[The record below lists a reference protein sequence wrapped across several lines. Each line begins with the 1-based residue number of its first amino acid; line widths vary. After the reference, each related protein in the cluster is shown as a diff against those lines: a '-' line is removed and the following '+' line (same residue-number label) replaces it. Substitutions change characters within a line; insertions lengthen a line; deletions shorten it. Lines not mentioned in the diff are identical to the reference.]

1 MWAGNSREGKKYHSE
16 PPPTLADAATHWPFR
31 IFFVIFVAAQNG
43 ERGSDAEC
51 FQCFSWLKIARLL
64 GHILRESGFPT
75 IVSSLVARYWQ
86 SRARMCAWR
95 TDAAYYTER
104 CRQRGSLTIVLS
116 FYRRGRQ
123 RLQPCY
129 RLDWFY
135 ASFVVAV
142 LVSLCCRPGFFF
154 KCGSSRCGLASAVSG
169 SSEQQACMPW
179 AVCSPSQRTGEML
192 LKGQWN
198 WFVYIPPPWPRKRN
212 QFPGFK
218 RLHTIVI

>member
-31 IFFVIFVAAQNG
+31 IFLVISVAAQSG
-43 ERGSDAEC
+43 ERASDAEC
-51 FQCFSWLKIARLL
+51 FQCFSGLKIARLL
-64 GHILRESGFPT
+64 GHVLRESGFPT
-75 IVSSLVARYWQ
+75 IVSSLAARYWQ

-95 TDAAYYTER
+95 TDAADYTER

-116 FYRRGRQ
+116 RQ

-142 LVSLCCRPGFFF
+142 LPSWFFLQVRQFQVWSSLGC
-154 KCGSSRCGLASAVSG
+154 
-169 SSEQQACMPW
+169 EWQ
-179 AVCSPSQRTGEML
+179 
-192 LKGQWN
+192 
-198 WFVYIPPPWPRKRN
+198 
-212 QFPGFK
+212 
-218 RLHTIVI
+218 